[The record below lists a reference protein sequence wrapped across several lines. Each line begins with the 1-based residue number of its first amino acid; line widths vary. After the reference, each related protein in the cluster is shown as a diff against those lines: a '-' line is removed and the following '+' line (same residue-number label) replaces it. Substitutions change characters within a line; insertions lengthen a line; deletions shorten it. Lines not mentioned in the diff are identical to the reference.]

1 MTAVREYPWFA
12 LESISR
18 RNARMATHARRAFA
32 STDRATLGAALAELL
47 GSDVEIVVRALG
59 RARLA
64 AGAREVVVR
73 VDDRNHY
80 GVAIEPAGIQ
90 ALLSRV
96 LGRPLGLTRQE
107 LELGHALSGAAA
119 ALVVQVA
126 RRLSGA
132 PVVLAHPPSHDAF
145 ELEATILVEREAF
158 AVAVRAWIDSPAA
171 DERSDPERLRMLE
184 VDLPLIVG
192 LGLAKRSDLAT
203 LGVGDAWFPGEGLW
217 IDRALVGRGAL
228 AAPGSELGVWVD
240 LAPGGSVVLRGGSAE
255 LRADAEPAATAHAM
269 ADSPPQTTLESL
281 VAEAPV
287 VVRVE
292 LGTVSLNA
300 GEVAALRPGDVIETG
315 QRLGQPV
322 VLRVAGRAIARGDLV
337 EVEGEL
343 GVRIRE
349 LLGQEP

>member
-1 MTAVREYPWFA
+1 MREYPWFA

-18 RNARMATHARRAFA
+18 RNARMAGRARQALRGIDPGEVGTA
-32 STDRATLGAALAELL
+32 LGELL
-47 GSDVEIVVRALG
+47 GGDVEIVVRDLG
-59 RARLA
+59 RARLPP
-64 AGAREVVVR
+64 GAREVVVR
-73 VDDRNHY
+73 VNDGNHF
-80 GVAIEPAGIQ
+80 GVAIEPDGVQ

-107 LELGHALSGAAA
+107 LDLGSALAGAAA

-132 PVVLAHPPSHDAF
+132 PVVLASAPSHDAF
-145 ELEATILVEREAF
+145 ELEATMLVERQAF
-158 AVAVRAWIDSPAA
+158 AVAVRAWIDSPASEERA
-171 DERSDPERLRMLE
+171 DLERLRLLQVE
-184 VDLPLIVG
+184 LPLVVG
-192 LGLAKRSDLAT
+192 LGLATRSELAM

-217 IDRALVGRGAL
+217 IDRTLEGRGAL
-228 AAPGSELGVWVD
+228 AAPGGELGVWVD

-255 LRADAEPAATAHAM
+255 LRADAEPAAPAVAM
-269 ADSPPQTTLESL
+269 ADSSPQASLESL

-315 QRLGQPV
+315 QRVGQPV
-322 VLRVAGRAIARGDLV
+322 VLRVAGRAVARGDLV

>member
-1 MTAVREYPWFA
+1 
-12 LESISR
+12 
-18 RNARMATHARRAFA
+18 
-32 STDRATLGAALAELL
+32 
-47 GSDVEIVVRALG
+47 
-59 RARLA
+59 
-64 AGAREVVVR
+64 VVVR

-80 GVAIEPAGIQ
+80 GVAIEPDGVQ

-107 LELGHALSGAAA
+107 LDLGTVLSGAAA

-126 RRLSGA
+126 RVLTGA
-132 PVVLAHPPSHDAF
+132 PVVLASPPSQDAF
-145 ELEATILVEREAF
+145 ELEASILVERQAF
-158 AVAVRAWIDSPAA
+158 AVAVRAWIDLPVA
-171 DERSDPERLRMLE
+171 DERPDPERLRMLDVE
-184 VDLPLIVG
+184 LPLIVG
-192 LGLAKRSDLAT
+192 LALAGRSDLAM

-217 IDRALVGRGAL
+217 IDRSLAGRGAL
-228 AAPGSELGVWVD
+228 AAPGSERGVWVD
-240 LAPGGSVVLRGGSAE
+240 LAPGGSVVLRGGDAE
-255 LRADAEPAATAHAM
+255 LRADAEPAAAADAM
-269 ADSPPQTTLESL
+269 ADSSPQASLESL

-300 GEVAALRPGDVIETG
+300 GEVTALRPGDVIETG